1 MSGRIER
8 PEYERV
14 KAIMEEAT
22 GGGMHEAHAARQYLN
37 GWDAGREAGRAEA
50 QRHLPI
56 RRDLRHA
63 RGLEPKRARRRRRRW
78 QHAQQRHYH
87 QQQRQPGEGA
97 QGEGSIYV
105 AGVVVRA
112 GVPERELAGAVV
124 QAVRDVI
131 AQRQRWGEESA

>member
-50 QRHLPI
+50 QRHLRLLLGIDIPTF
-56 RRDLRHA
+56 DEAAYWSAPFPLA
-63 RGLEPKRARRRRRRW
+63 RMET
-78 QHAQQRHYH
+78 
-87 QQQRQPGEGA
+87 
-97 QGEGSIYV
+97 
-105 AGVVVRA
+105 
-112 GVPERELAGAVV
+112 
-124 QAVRDVI
+124 
-131 AQRQRWGEESA
+131 